1 MSNKL
6 KADDNN
12 LKHLTLDISSAV
24 LDNAFRLNLIS
35 RGCFGA
41 VYRVPYDGVTCA
53 AKHRC
58 FDNVYKIEH
67 FKYECLL
74 HSKLRHPN
82 IVRMLGVCYHNNNLD
97 QPIELMEL
105 LELNLLFVVETFR
118 VPLYVKL
125 TLLQDVIRGLE
136 YLHTRSPPIVHSYL
150 NMNIIL
156 LTANLVAKIGGF
168 TFSAEMVPKNEGL
181 PAPTPHSVGNELFKT
196 SLYCGPPF
204 DIYSFGFLIYEV
216 IIEQPFYAGHKY
228 LTDSPI
234 GKTLTVHS
242 INLGH
247 QYEYN
252 IDQAFKANNVSL
264 KQLVTDC
271 MNDNPNLRPS
281 ASQISEIITNII
293 RGKS

>member
-1 MSNKL
+1 
-6 KADDNN
+6 
-12 LKHLTLDISSAV
+12 
-24 LDNAFRLNLIS
+24 
-35 RGCFGA
+35 
-41 VYRVPYDGVTCA
+41 
-53 AKHRC
+53 
-58 FDNVYKIEH
+58 
-67 FKYECLL
+67 
-74 HSKLRHPN
+74 
-82 IVRMLGVCYHNNNLD
+82 MLGVCYHNNSLE
-97 QPIELMEL
+97 QPIKLMEL
-105 LELNLLFVVETFR
+105 LELNLIFVVAFR

-125 TLLQDVIRGLE
+125 TILQDVSRGLD
-136 YLHTRSPPIVHSYL
+136 YLHTRNPPIVHSYL
-150 NMNIIL
+150 TVNIIL

-168 TFSAEMVPKNEGL
+168 TFSVEMVPKNEGL

-216 IIEQPFYAGHKY
+216 IIERFFYATHKC
-228 LTDSPI
+228 LADSPI
-234 GKTLTVHS
+234 GKALTVH
-242 INLGH
+242 IGNPGH